1 MTWKTISLTI
11 FSTIIRDIAYI
22 YLRCRVCS
30 LSPRNIHANIRQN
43 ATRNG
48 DGLRFVTQIGGLIW
62 SQLSQ
67 FSQLL
72 QSITIV
78 ATPTT
83 IVVTPT
89 TIAILINHKYRHT
102 NHKCRN
108 FFKTNYCLF
117 HINFVS
123 NFDIPSNFQQ
133 SLLHFSQLNYENC
146 EILWH
151 TIRLCHSCHNFDI
164 EIVTVCEIL
173 EILATSQGKI
183 ATFVT
188 TQFFDNE
195 VDEIICGQWD
205 CQQTDHR

>member
-1 MTWKTISLTI
+1 MQGMFFITEKYPYQYKAKCHSKWWWLEICDADWWVDL
-11 FSTIIRDIAYI
+11 
-22 YLRCRVCS
+22 
-30 LSPRNIHANIRQN
+30 
-43 ATRNG
+43 
-48 DGLRFVTQIGGLIW
+48 
-62 SQLSQ
+62 
-67 FSQLL
+67 
-72 QSITIV
+72 ITIV
-78 ATPTT
+78 AIFT
-83 IVVTPT
+83 IV
-89 TIAILINHKYRHT
+89 AINHNCRNT
-102 NHKCRN
+102 NHNCCNSNHDCNLDQPRMSLHQSQISQ
-108 FFKTNYCLF
+108 FFKSNYCLF

-133 SLLHFSQLNYENC
+133 SLLYFSQLNYENC